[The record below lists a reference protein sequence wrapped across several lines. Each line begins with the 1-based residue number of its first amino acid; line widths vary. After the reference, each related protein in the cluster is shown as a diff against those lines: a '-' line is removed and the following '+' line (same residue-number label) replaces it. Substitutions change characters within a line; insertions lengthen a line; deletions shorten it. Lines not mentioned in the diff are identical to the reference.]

1 MFIKIENYTKRIK
14 NDIILEDINISLAK
28 GKAYGFVGRNGS
40 GKSML
45 MKSICGM
52 LKIDTGRIL
61 IDGKE
66 LGKDIECHPSIGAL
80 LDGGGFLNN
89 LTGFE
94 NLKLL
99 ASIRNKI
106 TDERIIH
113 TLKIV
118 GLDPKDKKN
127 YKKYSLG
134 MKQKLAIAQ
143 AIMEDPDI
151 LVLDEPFNSLDSQTV
166 NEMRSLL
173 KQLKEN
179 GKTILISSHIDNDIK
194 MICDEIFEIDKGRI
208 VNNYINN

>member
-1 MFIKIENYTKRIK
+1 MAKVFIKIENYTKRIK
-14 NDIILEDINISLAK
+14 NDIILEDINISLVK

-61 IDGKE
+61 IDDKE
-66 LGKDIECHPSIGAL
+66 LGRDIECHPSIGAL

-106 TDERIIH
+106 TDEQIIQ

-118 GLDPKDKKN
+118 
-127 YKKYSLG
+127 
-134 MKQKLAIAQ
+134 
-143 AIMEDPDI
+143 
-151 LVLDEPFNSLDSQTV
+151 
-166 NEMRSLL
+166 
-173 KQLKEN
+173 
-179 GKTILISSHIDNDIK
+179 
-194 MICDEIFEIDKGRI
+194 
-208 VNNYINN
+208 